1 MTERDNE
8 QDFGLRYLHEMRG
21 LMEKTYE
28 TELSKI
34 RRAIDL
40 ATAVILAGKHCYCRS
55 SMAHMIP
62 VELRDQRV
70 GRPHIFEVSNR
81 PDCAAGDFLLTSAA
95 GKEILALKEKG
106 VIVVGIQNPWVFF
119 QGAPRAKMCAAP
131 EIEKFTDLSP
141 EAPSIEEVSEF
152 VINTYTPYREG
163 LLQIPELE
171 APVLPTSTPTFLH
184 VYWMICAG
192 VTEKLAQQGRK
203 LQVITT

>member
-1 MTERDNE
+1 MTDQENT
-8 QDFGLRYLHEMRG
+8 QDFGLRYLHELRG

-40 ATAVILAGKHCYCRS
+40 ATAAILAGKQCYCRS

-62 VELRDQRV
+62 AELGDQRV
-70 GRPHIFEVSNR
+70 SRPHIFEVSNLK
-81 PDCAAGDFLLTSAA
+81 DLAAGDFLLTSAA

-119 QGAPRAKMCAAP
+119 EGAPREKMCAAP
-131 EIEKFTDLSP
+131 EIDKFTDLSP

-152 VINTYTPYREG
+152 VINTYTPYSEG
-163 LLQIPELE
+163 ILKIPEID

-192 VTEKLAQQGRK
+192 VTEKLVQQGRPP
-203 LQVITT
+203 QVITS